1 MTQETAERI
10 VQALLSAS
18 AALNEALRL
27 MEGETSAE
35 VFSRQRSRTG
45 DVMGAIYLDLIK
57 PVVASYPQ
65 LDPGRQS
72 DISQE

>member
-27 MEGETSAE
+27 MEGETSAA
-35 VFSRQRSRTG
+35 VFRNQQRRTG
-45 DVMGAIYLDLIK
+45 EVMGAIYLDLIK

-72 DISQE
+72 DLSHE